1 MGADWSIDRL
11 MRSNAITRSIF
22 GDLSIYRLNDWIF
35 HYLFVCLFEKIVTS
49 VIKPSQFPWVTPGLQ
64 KHLSLLELS
73 RWQTAYEGQKTSPHI
88 SCQKP
93 HEEKSSSSVL
103 PFCLTALYFYFL
115 VLRTAR
121 LSKSRLYNV
130 EPTEIKYNVG
140 FHSWQTEFQTLLFSP
155 RPLLS
160 KLIWRND
167 DIYLS
172 CLIHE
177 PVSRL

>member
-35 HYLFVCLFEKIVTS
+35 YYFFVCLFEKIVTS

-121 LSKSRLYNV
+121 SSKSRLYNV
-130 EPTEIKYNVG
+130 KPTEIKYNVR

-155 RPLLS
+155 LFS